1 MNVKYLTGPIS
12 LDYYIN
18 STTGDQIYIFGDH
31 HIIKPQCPC
40 DGGSV
45 GKIDIASFIVDLAL
59 SREIDLFIEEPINAA
74 GSLLTKLHGESYIDV
89 ILKRVETTPNL
100 NLNLY
105 KIDWRQSTSIE
116 APYNYYLCLT
126 IYHTL
131 DLIFSQKQPEFHP
144 AFTDKYYTFL
154 SILKNT
160 QVDEWLARISSA
172 RVRNYFIK
180 QYFSRFIPPSEFKR
194 MVGRLRNL
202 YLAHHQNKIT
212 FTYKD
217 GRIEGFQTVGTRA
230 CLFLKKIEKFCKRVL
245 DGMMLIQDFYGVARI
260 LGSSSPRNVTTPR
273 NVVVYVG
280 HNHLKFYKGALRLVG
295 FERKHRVRDKK
306 SFQCLDISGIQQ
318 PFFTLNH
325 K

>member
-40 DGGSV
+40 DDGV
-45 GKIDIASFIVDLAL
+45 KTDITSFIVDFAL
-59 SREIDLFIEEPINAA
+59 SREIDLFIEEPINAS
-74 GSLLTKLHGESYIDV
+74 GSLLTKLHGESYIDA
-89 ILKRVETTPNL
+89 ILKREGATPNL
-100 NLNLY
+100 RMY
-105 KIDWRQSTSIE
+105 KIDWRQSTSTE

-131 DLIFSQKQPEFHP
+131 DLIFSNKPPEFQP

-160 QVDEWLARISSA
+160 QAEEWLACASNVRD
-172 RVRNYFIK
+172 RWVLRNYFIN
-180 QYFSRFIPPSEFKR
+180 QYFSRFVPPSEYKR
-194 MVGRLRNL
+194 TVGKLRSL
-202 YLAHHQNKIT
+202 YLTHHQSKIT

-230 CLFLKKIEKFCKRVL
+230 CLFLKKIERFCKHVL
-245 DGMMLIQDFYGVARI
+245 DGMMLIQDFYGMARLLSTI
-260 LGSSSPRNVTTPR
+260 SPPTRAVTTPR
-273 NVVVYVG
+273 NIIVYVG
-280 HNHLKFYKGALRLVG
+280 HNHLKFYKDALRLVG

-306 SFQCLDISGIQQ
+306 SFQCLDISGIN
-318 PFFTLNH
+318 FLG
-325 K
+325 KS

>member
-18 STTGDQIYIFGDH
+18 PSTGARIYIFGDH

-40 DGGSV
+40 DDGSV
-45 GKIDIASFIVDLAL
+45 KKTDIASFIADLAL

-74 GSLLTKLHGESYIDV
+74 SNLLTKLHGESYIDA

-105 KIDWRQSTSIE
+105 KIDWRQSTSTE

-131 DLIFSQKQPEFHP
+131 DLIFSNKPPEFHP

-160 QVDEWLARISSA
+160 QAEEWLTRISSA

-180 QYFSRFIPPSEFKR
+180 QYFSRFVPPSEFKST
-194 MVGRLRNL
+194 VGKLRRL
-202 YLAHHQNKIT
+202 YLTHQSKIT

-230 CLFLKKIEKFCKRVL
+230 YLFLKKIKNFCKRVL

-260 LGSSSPRNVTTPR
+260 LGSPTPRNVTTPR

-306 SFQCLDISGIQQ
+306 SFQCLDISKVHQ
-318 PFFTLNH
+318 PFF
-325 K
+325 